1 MAKAK
6 LEEKV
11 KRRKIIFSLK
21 TSTAHEVILM
31 GDFNDWNAKAHPMNK
46 DENGVWKK
54 TVMLFP
60 GRYEYKFLVDGQWE
74 TDPQNDQVCFN
85 RFGTRN
91 SILVVSGT

>member
-1 MAKAK
+1 
-6 LEEKV
+6 
-11 KRRKIIFSLK
+11 
-21 TSTAHEVILM
+21 M
-31 GDFNDWNAKAHPMNK
+31 GDFNDWNAKAHPTNK

-60 GRYEYKFLVDGQWE
+60 RRYEYKFLVDGQWQ
-74 TDPQNDQVCFN
+74 TDPQNDQACFK